1 MFNLSLAQRFMLF
14 TGFLITAQICVGCGV
29 YRGWSPGT
37 TLTSSTVFVIL
48 GFLIYLSGATAV
60 KGFVTGMVTSAA
72 RMAAGDLSTPVPVE
86 GNDAAKTALAAFA
99 SLQQA
104 LRGLLAT
111 VSEGAQQVA
120 TASSEIAM
128 GNQDLS
134 VRTEQSSVE
143 LQRASSALREM
154 NESAR
159 IGEALQRVRRL
170 AEEATRRAHGSGEL
184 VGQTVA
190 AMEEV
195 SKSSK
200 KIADIIGVIDGI
212 AFQTNILALNA
223 AVEAARAGEQGRGF
237 AVVATEV
244 RNLAQRSAS
253 AAKEI
258 KDLITESVSQVGIGA
273 KLVNDTG
280 DSMHSVVTSIEE
292 VAGVVSE
299 CESTAHAQLSG
310 IADVSQVILRLDD
323 STQQNAALVEQS
335 AAAAESLKDQAAR
348 LNDALAKFRL

>member
-14 TGFLITAQICVGCGV
+14 TGFLVAAQICVGCGV
-29 YRGWSPGT
+29 YRGWSPGA
-37 TLTSSTVFVIL
+37 TLTSSTIFVIL

-60 KGFVTGMVTSAA
+60 KGFVVNMVTSAS
-72 RMAAGDLSTPVPVE
+72 RMAAGDLATPVEVV
-86 GNDAAKTALAAFA
+86 GNDAARAALAAFA

-104 LRGLLAT
+104 LRALLAT

-120 TASSEIAM
+120 TASTEIAS

-143 LQRASSALREM
+143 LQRASSALRDM
-154 NESAR
+154 SESAR
-159 IGEALQRVRRL
+159 IGEALQRVHRL

-258 KDLITESVSQVGIGA
+258 KDLITASVSQVSVGA
-273 KLVNDTG
+273 RLVNETG
-280 DSMHSVVTSIEE
+280 DSMHAVVTSIEE
-292 VAGVVSE
+292 VAGLVSE
-299 CESTAHAQLSG
+299 CEGTAQTQLAG

-335 AAAAESLKDQAAR
+335 AAAAESLKDQAGR
-348 LNDALAKFRL
+348 LNEALGKFRL

>member
-1 MFNLSLAQRFMLF
+1 MFNLSLAQRFLLF
-14 TGFLITAQICVGCGV
+14 TGFLISAQVCVGLGV
-29 YRGWSPGT
+29 YRGWAPGA
-37 TLTSSTVFVIL
+37 TLTSSSIFVVL

-60 KGFVTGMVTSAA
+60 KGFVVNMVTSAA
-72 RMAAGDLSTPVPVE
+72 TMAAGDLSTPVPVE
-86 GNDAAKTALAAFA
+86 GNDAARTALAAFA

-104 LRGLLAT
+104 LRTLLAT
-111 VSEGAQQVA
+111 VGDGAQQV
-120 TASSEIAM
+120 TAAASEIAS

-134 VRTEQSSVE
+134 VRTEQSSIE
-143 LQRASSALREM
+143 LQRASNALREM
-154 NESAR
+154 SDSAR

-184 VGQTVA
+184 VGRTVA
-190 AMEEV
+190 AMDEV

-244 RNLAQRSAS
+244 RNLAQRSAG

-258 KDLITESVSQVGIGA
+258 KDLITASVSQVSTGA
-273 KLVNDTG
+273 ALVNDTG
-280 DSMHSVVTSIEE
+280 ESMHAVVTSIEE
-292 VAGVVSE
+292 VAGLVSE
-299 CESTAHAQLSG
+299 CENTAQAQLSG
-310 IADVSQVILRLDD
+310 IADVSEAVARLDD

-335 AAAAESLKDQAAR
+335 AAAAESLKDQATR
-348 LNDALAKFRL
+348 LNDALGKFRL